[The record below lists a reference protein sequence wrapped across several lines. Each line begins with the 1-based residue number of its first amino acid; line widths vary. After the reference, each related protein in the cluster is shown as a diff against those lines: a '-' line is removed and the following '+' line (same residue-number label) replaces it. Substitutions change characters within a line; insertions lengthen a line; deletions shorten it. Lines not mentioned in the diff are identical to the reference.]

1 MYSKVALILILLD
14 CGWLC
19 VLPFVCS
26 DEEFKGEK
34 GGCEKQGEKFEEA
47 FLFSRVSRGG
57 VGLMVTH
64 SDEFIEVLIFLLSW
78 GALSDFACPLGEKGG
93 CGTTLKQ
100 GEKFEEAFL
109 FSRVSRDGVGLR
121 VAQLYE
127 LIKVLIFL
135 LS

>member
-1 MYSKVALILILLD
+1 MVLWD
-14 CGWLC
+14 CRWLC

-26 DEEFKGEK
+26 DEEFKD
-34 GGCEKQGEKFEEA
+34 CEK
-47 FLFSRVSRGG
+47 
-57 VGLMVTH
+57 
-64 SDEFIEVLIFLLSW
+64 
-78 GALSDFACPLGEKGG
+78 
-93 CGTTLKQ
+93 

>member
-14 CGWLC
+14 WGWLC

-26 DEEFKGEK
+26 DEEFKD
-34 GGCEKQGEKFEEA
+34 CEKGEKFEEA

-57 VGLMVTH
+57 VGLRVTH
-64 SDEFIEVLIFLLSW
+64 SDELIEVLIFLLSW